1 MRRIAAG
8 SGETKLEGV
17 ISYVLIIGV
26 VTSLLIEMAGMILF
40 YRTYGSLAISQDS
53 RMFLRGKNFF
63 MFLMQ
68 LFSGSSASLPIKLF
82 TLGIAALILT
92 PYIRAVL
99 SVIYF
104 AARGNG
110 KYLLITLFV
119 LTILT
124 ISLLVH

>member
-1 MRRIAAG
+1 MKRAAAG
-8 SGETKLEGV
+8 SSDTKLERV

-26 VTSLLIEMAGMILF
+26 VTSLLFEIAGMLLF
-40 YRTYGSLAISQDS
+40 HRVYGSLAISHDS

-63 MFLMQ
+63 IFLVQ
-68 LFSGSSASLPIKLF
+68 LFSGSPASLPIRLI
-82 TLGIAALILT
+82 TLGIAVLILT
-92 PYIRAVL
+92 PYVRAIL

-104 AARGNG
+104 AVKGNG
-110 KYLLITLFV
+110 KYLVITLVV